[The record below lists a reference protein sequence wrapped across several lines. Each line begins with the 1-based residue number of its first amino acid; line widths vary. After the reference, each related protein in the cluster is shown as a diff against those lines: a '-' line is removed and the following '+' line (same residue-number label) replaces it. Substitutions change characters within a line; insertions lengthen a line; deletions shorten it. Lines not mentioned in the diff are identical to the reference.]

1 VYFDI
6 ITTSKQNNE
15 KEKIMTNFEKQLQ
28 QAIKTYSEFDGRTY
42 AEIKNECASN
52 PNGVVAEN
60 IKMLMFAAR

>member
-1 VYFDI
+1 
-6 ITTSKQNNE
+6 
-15 KEKIMTNFEKQLQ
+15 MTNFEKQLQ